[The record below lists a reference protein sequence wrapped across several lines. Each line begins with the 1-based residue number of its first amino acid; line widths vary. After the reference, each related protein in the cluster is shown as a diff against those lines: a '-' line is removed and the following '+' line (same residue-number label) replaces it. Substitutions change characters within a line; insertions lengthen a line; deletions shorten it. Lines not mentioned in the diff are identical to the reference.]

1 MKYMAIAAVIVT
13 IAAVVWTA
21 RKHPKIISLSVPP
34 LLTFGLMIVLM
45 FGCSPREPTDST
57 LNIPEETQSPAM
69 IDEVTTSSTPAP
81 SVTPSTTPT
90 PVIDFTPTPSPLPEK
105 DTDDFDIEP
114 ELVYPTPQV
123 VEVPVEVIVE
133 LPGQTVEVIKEVYV
147 DTPLDGMDMRKRQ
160 LEFIDELNAEYSSVF
175 GMKIGG
181 GEYCYNFTSK
191 TEYLIN
197 YYFDS
202 NTKGNIPC
210 NVPLNLNADKATTDA
225 IKNLI
230 DKGE

>member
-1 MKYMAIAAVIVT
+1 MKYMAIAAVFVT

-34 LLTFGLMIVLM
+34 LLAFGLMIVLM

-57 LNIPEETQSPAM
+57 LNIPEETQTSAM

-90 PVIDFTPTPSPLPEK
+90 PVIDFTPSSSPK
-105 DTDDFDIEP
+105 QSKDDFEIELESP
-114 ELVYPTPQV
+114 YPTPQV
-123 VEVPVEVIVE
+123 IEVPVEVIVE

-147 DTPLDGMDMRKRQ
+147 DKPLDGMDMRKRQ

-197 YYFDS
+197 FYFVS
-202 NTKGNIPC
+202 STNGNIPC
-210 NVPLNLNADKATTDA
+210 NIPLSLSADKATSDT
-225 IKNLI
+225 IKNEI
-230 DKGE
+230 EKHGGQ